1 MGFKDVVHS
10 QSARM
15 RVARGVDML
24 ANAVKVT
31 LGPRGRNVVL
41 GREWSAPVITK
52 DGVTVA
58 QEIDLPDIF
67 ANIGAQM
74 VKEVAAKTGDDAGD
88 GTTTATVLAQKILHE
103 GLKLVAA
110 RHNPIAL
117 KRGIDAAVEAVTK
130 AIAKLATPLKTRDQI
145 AQVGTIS
152 ANGEARIGAMIADA
166 LDKVG
171 HDGVVSIQLHN
182 SVETE
187 LEVVEGL
194 RFDRGYV
201 SPQFVTRAESLECE
215 LEDPF
220 ILVYEPKIS
229 SLQEFVPL
237 LEQVIGTGRPLL
249 VIAEKIEGDA
259 LAALVINKMRGT
271 LRCCAV
277 EPPGYGSIRKEEL
290 QDVAAFVGAKPIME
304 GIGVPLSEVK
314 LADLGRAKSVVVDLE
329 ETTIFGGAGTREQ
342 IDGRVALIKKTI
354 AGSNSEWDKGKL
366 EERLAKL
373 SGGVALVKVGGHT
386 ELEMNEVK
394 MRIEDALAATR
405 AAAAEGLVPGGGVA
419 YVRCIDALGR
429 LRFDDGRQYGV
440 NIVRRALEEPLRQIA
455 RNAGADPSVVVRK
468 VREGKGAFGFN
479 AETDRFEDL
488 FAAGVIDPAK
498 VVRAALQ
505 NAASVAGLLLTTEAM
520 MAEPVK
526 LELERVSHPQTP
538 AAYRDPRARIQDEI
552 TEEREEMD
560 REGG

>member
-1 MGFKDVVHS
+1 MGFKDVVHA
-10 QSARM
+10 QSARK
-15 RVARGVDML
+15 RVARGVDAL

-41 GREWSAPVITK
+41 GREWGAPLVTK

-58 QEIDLPDIF
+58 NEIDLHDVF
-67 ANIGAQM
+67 ANMGAQM

-110 RHNPIAL
+110 RHNPIAI

-130 AIAKLATPLKTRDQI
+130 AIAKLAKPLETHEEI
-145 AQVGTIS
+145 ARVGTIS
-152 ANGEARIGAMIADA
+152 ANGEAEIGEMIAKAMDE
-166 LDKVG
+166 VG
-171 HDGVVSIQLHN
+171 RDGVITIQLHN

-187 LEVVEGL
+187 LEIVEGL
-194 RFDRGYV
+194 RFDRPYI
-201 SPQFVTRAESLECE
+201 SPQFVTKPESLECE

-237 LEQVIGTGRPLL
+237 LEQVIGTGRSLL
-249 VIAEKIEGDA
+249 VIAEKVEGDA
-259 LAALVINKMRGT
+259 LSALVINKLRGV

-277 EPPGYGSIRKEEL
+277 EPPGYGSVRKEEM

-314 LADLGRAKSVVVDLE
+314 LADLGRAKRVVIDLDD
-329 ETTIFGGAGTREQ
+329 TTIFGGAGTREA
-342 IDGRVALIKKTI
+342 IDGRVAAIKKAI
-354 AGSNSEWDKGKL
+354 EGSNSEWDKGKL
-366 EERLAKL
+366 QERLAKL
-373 SGGVALVKVGGHT
+373 AGGVGLIKVGGHT

-394 MRIEDALAATR
+394 ARIEDALSATR
-405 AAAAEGLVPGGGVA
+405 AAIEEGLVPGGGVA
-419 YVRCIDALGR
+419 YVRCIKALDALK
-429 LRFDDGRQYGV
+429 FEDGRRYGV
-440 NIVRRALEEPLRQIA
+440 DIVRRALEEPLRQIA
-455 RNAGADPSVVVRK
+455 RNTGADPSVVVRK
-468 VREGKGAFGFN
+468 VRDGKGAFGFN
-479 AETDRFEDL
+479 AETDTFEDL
-488 FAAGVIDPAK
+488 VEAGVVDPAK

-526 LELERVSHPQTP
+526 PVFERGSHPQTP
-538 AAYRDPRARIQDEI
+538 YRDPSRPMVDELA
-552 TEEREEMD
+552 EERDEME
-560 REGG
+560 REGH

>member
-1 MGFKDVVHS
+1 MGFKDVVHA

-41 GREWSAPVITK
+41 GRSWGAPLVTK

-58 QEIDLPDIF
+58 NEIDLPDIF
-67 ANIGAQM
+67 QNMGAQM

-117 KRGIDAAVEAVTK
+117 KRGIDAAVEVVTK
-130 AIAKLATPLKTRDQI
+130 SIAKLSKPLKTHEEISR
-145 AQVGTIS
+145 VGTIS
-152 ANGEARIGAMIADA
+152 ANGDDGIGEMIATAMD
-166 LDKVG
+166 DVG
-171 HDGVVSIQLHN
+171 RDGVITIQVHN

-187 LEVVEGL
+187 LDIVEGL
-194 RFDRGYV
+194 RFDRAYI
-201 SPQFVTRAESLECE
+201 SPQFVTKPETLECE

-249 VIAEKIEGDA
+249 VIAEKVEGDA
-259 LAALVINKMRGT
+259 LSALVINKLRGT

-277 EPPGYGSIRKEEL
+277 EPPGYGSVRKEEL
-290 QDVAAFVGAKPIME
+290 QDVAAFVGAKAIME

-314 LADLGRAKSVVVDLE
+314 LADLGRADRVVVNLDD
-329 ETTIFGGAGTREQ
+329 TTIFGGAGSREQ
-342 IDGRVALIKKTI
+342 IDGRIAIIKKTI
-354 AGSNSEWDKGKL
+354 EGSNSEWDKSKL
-366 EERLAKL
+366 QERLAKL
-373 SGGVALVKVGGHT
+373 AGGVAIIKVGGHT

-394 MRIEDALAATR
+394 MRVEDALAATR
-405 AAAAEGLVPGGGVA
+405 AAIAEGLVPGGGVA
-419 YVRCIDALGR
+419 YVRCIEALDALK
-429 LRFDDGRQYGV
+429 FSDGRQYGV
-440 NIVRRALEEPLRQIA
+440 DIIRRALEEPLRQIA
-455 RNAGADPSVVVRK
+455 RNTGADPSVTLRK
-468 VREGKGAFGFN
+468 VRDGKGAFGYN
-479 AETDRFEDL
+479 AETDTFEDL
-488 FAAGVIDPAK
+488 VKAGVLDPAK

-526 LELERVSHPQTP
+526 LELQRGSHPQTP
-538 AAYRDPRARIQDEI
+538 YRDPGRPMRDELA
-552 TEEREEMD
+552 EERDEME
-560 REGG
+560 REGH

>member
-15 RVARGVDML
+15 RVARGVDIL

-41 GREWSAPVITK
+41 GRSWGTPLVTK

-58 QEIDLPDIF
+58 NEIDLADIF
-67 ANIGAQM
+67 QNMGAQM

-117 KRGIDAAVEAVTK
+117 KRGIDAAVEVVTK
-130 AIAKLATPLKTRDQI
+130 QIAALAKPLKTHEEI
-145 AQVGTIS
+145 ARVGTIS
-152 ANGEARIGAMIADA
+152 ANGDDGIGEMIATAMD
-166 LDKVG
+166 DVG
-171 HDGVVSIQLHN
+171 RDGVISIQLHN
-182 SVETE
+182 AVETE
-187 LEVVEGL
+187 LQIVEGL
-194 RFDRGYV
+194 RFDRPYI
-201 SPQFVTRAESLECE
+201 SPQFVTKADTLECE

-249 VIAEKIEGDA
+249 VIAEKVEGDA
-259 LAALVINKMRGT
+259 LSALVINKLRGV
-271 LRCCAV
+271 LKCCAV
-277 EPPGYGSIRKEEL
+277 EPPGYGSVRKEEL
-290 QDVAAFVGAKPIME
+290 QDVAAFVGAKAIME

-314 LADLGRAKSVVVDLE
+314 LADLGRAERVVVNLDD
-329 ETTIFGGAGTREQ
+329 TTIYGGAGSREQ
-342 IDGRVALIKKTI
+342 IDGRIAAIKKAI
-354 AGSNSEWDKGKL
+354 AGSNSEWDKSKL

-373 SGGVALVKVGGHT
+373 GGGVALIKVGGHT

-394 MRIEDALAATR
+394 ARVEDALAATR
-405 AAAAEGLVPGGGVA
+405 AAIAEGLVPGGGVA
-419 YVRCIDALGR
+419 YVRCIDALDALKLTDAR
-429 LRFDDGRQYGV
+429 KYGV
-440 NIVRRALEEPLRQIA
+440 DVVRRALEEPLRQIA
-455 RNAGADPSVVVRK
+455 RNTGVDPSVVLSK
-468 VREGKGAFGFN
+468 VRAGKGNFGYN
-479 AETDRFEDL
+479 AETDKFEDL
-488 FAAGVIDPAK
+488 VKAGVVDPAK
-498 VVRAALQ
+498 VVRSALQ

-526 LELERVSHPQTP
+526 VELERGSHPQTP
-538 AAYRDPRARIQDEI
+538 RRPDTPLFDEI
-552 TEEREEMD
+552 AQEREEME
-560 REGG
+560 REGH

>member
-15 RVARGVDML
+15 RVARGVDTL

-41 GREWSAPVITK
+41 GRSWGAPLVTK

-58 QEIDLPDIF
+58 QEIDLHDVF
-67 ANIGAQM
+67 ANMGAQM

-110 RHNPIAL
+110 RHNPLAL
-117 KRGIDAAVEAVTK
+117 KRGIDAAVEAVVA
-130 AIAKLATPLKTRDQI
+130 AIAKLAKPLKTHAEV

-152 ANGEARIGAMIADA
+152 ANGDAEIGEMIANA
-166 LDKVG
+166 MDKVG
-171 HDGVVSIQLHN
+171 RDGVITISLHN
-182 SVETE
+182 SVDTE

-194 RFDRGYV
+194 NFERGYV
-201 SPQFVTRAESLECE
+201 SPQFVTNPERLECE

-220 ILVYEPKIS
+220 ILVYEPKITA
-229 SLQEFVPL
+229 LVELVPL

-259 LAALVINKMRGT
+259 LAALVVNKMRGA

-277 EPPGYGSIRKEEL
+277 EPPGYGSVRKEEL

-314 LADLGRAKSVVVDLE
+314 LADLGRAKSVIVDADD
-329 ETTIFGGAGTREQ
+329 TTIFEGAGSREQ
-342 IDGRVALIKKTI
+342 IDGRIKAIHKAI
-354 AGSNSEWDKGKL
+354 AASNSEWDKTKL
-366 EERLAKL
+366 QERLAKL
-373 SGGVALVKVGGHT
+373 AGGVALVKVGGQT
-386 ELEMNEVK
+386 ELAMNEKK

-405 AAAAEGLVPGGGVA
+405 AAVAEGLVPGGGVA
-419 YVRCIDALGR
+419 YVRCLDALDK
-429 LRFDDGRQYGV
+429 LKFDDGRRYGV
-440 NIVRRALEEPLRQIA
+440 DIVRRALEEPLRQIA
-455 RNAGADPSVVVRK
+455 RNTGVDPSVVVLK
-468 VREGKGAFGFN
+468 VRAGKGGFGYN
-479 AETDRFEDL
+479 AETDTFEDL
-488 FAAGVIDPAK
+488 VKAGVIDPAK

-520 MAEPVK
+520 MAEPQK
-526 LELERVSHPQTP
+526 PEFIRGPEPQTP
-538 AAYRDPRARIQDEI
+538 YRDPSKPMRDEL
-552 TEEREEMD
+552 REEMEEME
-560 REGG
+560 REGHP

>member
-41 GREWSAPVITK
+41 GREWSTPLVTK

-58 QEIDLPDIF
+58 QEIDLPDLF
-67 ANIGAQM
+67 GNIGAQM
-74 VKEVAAKTGDDAGD
+74 VKEVASKTGDDAGD
-88 GTTTATVLAQKILHE
+88 GTTTATVLAQRILRE

-117 KRGIDAAVEAVTK
+117 KRGIEAAVEVVTK
-130 AIAKLATPLKTRDQI
+130 EIAKLSKPLETHEEI
-145 AQVGTIS
+145 ARVGTIS
-152 ANGEARIGAMIADA
+152 ANGEAEIGEMIAKAMDE
-166 LDKVG
+166 VG
-171 HDGVVSIQLHN
+171 RDGVITIQLHN
-182 SVETE
+182 SVDTE
-187 LEVVEGL
+187 VDVVEGL

-201 SPQFVTRAESLECE
+201 SPQFVTKPESLECV
-215 LEDPF
+215 LEDPL
-220 ILVYEPKIS
+220 ILVYEPKIT
-229 SLQEFVPL
+229 SLHEFVPL

-259 LAALVINKMRGT
+259 LAALVINKMRGN
-271 LRCCAV
+271 LQCCAV
-277 EPPGYGSIRKEEL
+277 EPPGYGTIRKEEL

-314 LADLGRAKSVVVDLE
+314 LADLGRAARVVVDLDD
-329 ETTIFGGAGTREQ
+329 TTIFGGGGSREQ
-342 IDGRVALIKKTI
+342 IDGRVAIIKKTI
-354 AGSNSEWDKGKL
+354 EGSNSEWDKGKL

-373 SGGVALVKVGGHT
+373 AGGVAVVKVGGHT

-405 AAAAEGLVPGGGVA
+405 AAVAEGLVPGGGVA
-419 YVRCIDALGR
+419 YVRCIDALDQ
-429 LRFDDGRQYGV
+429 LKYDDGRRYGV
-440 NIVRRALEEPLRQIA
+440 DIVRRALEEPLRQIA
-455 RNAGADPSVVVRK
+455 RNAGADPSIVVRR
-468 VREGKGAFGFN
+468 VREGKGAFGYN
-479 AETDRFEDL
+479 AETDVFEDL

-498 VVRAALQ
+498 VVRSALQ

-526 LELERVSHPQTP
+526 FEVQRGSHPQSP
-538 AAYRDPRARIQDEI
+538 YRDPSKPMRDELA
-552 TEEREEMD
+552 EEREEME
-560 REGG
+560 REGH